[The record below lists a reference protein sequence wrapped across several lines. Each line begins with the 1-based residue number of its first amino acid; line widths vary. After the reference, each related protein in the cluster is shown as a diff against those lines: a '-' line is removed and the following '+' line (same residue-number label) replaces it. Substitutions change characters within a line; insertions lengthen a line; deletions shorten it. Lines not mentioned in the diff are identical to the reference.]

1 MFHYYHE
8 PWGPWWEMI
17 RPHLELKKIEPDK
30 YIATYS
36 YSDADLQKFRYAHL
50 ADITRLQVLIEYGG
64 VYADMDTLFV
74 EPIPEKLFHRSFVM
88 GREKLGSTPAAK
100 QAGGS
105 LCNAFMMGEIGAP
118 FARLWFTR
126 IYDNFD
132 GSWNGHSTLLPYILS
147 KEHPELI
154 HIEPERSFFSYD
166 WTRRGI
172 RTLFQKPVQS
182 IAGIYSIHLW
192 CHLWWDAGR
201 TDFSYF
207 HSGRI
212 TPEYIRFSSSA
223 YAVLARNFLP
233 PEAGNSWFS
242 YEVQRFKALLENGRI
257 VLQRI
262 LRKAAEAGF

>member
-8 PWGPWWEMI
+8 PWGHWWEMI

-74 EPIPEKLFHRSFVM
+74 KPIPEQLFHKSFVM
-88 GREKLGSTPAAK
+88 GREKLDSTPAAK

-118 FARLWFTR
+118 FAKLWFAR
-126 IYDNFD
+126 IYDKFD
-132 GSWNGHSTLLPYILS
+132 GSWNGHSTLLPYTLS
-147 KEHPELI
+147 KEQPELI
-154 HIEPERSFFSYD
+154 HIEPERSFFPYD
-166 WTRRGI
+166 WTRTGI
-172 RTLFQKPVQS
+172 KALFQMNAQS
-182 IAGIYSIHLW
+182 MDGVYSIHLW
-192 CHLWWDAGR
+192 CHLWWDIGR
-201 TDFSYF
+201 TDLSYF

-212 TPEYIRFSSSA
+212 TPDYIRFSSSA

-233 PEAGNSWFS
+233 HEAVGTRLGF
-242 YEVQRFKALLENGRI
+242 EVQRFKAFLEKKKIKLHN
-257 VLQRI
+257 I
-262 LRKAAEAGF
+262 LGKGTNTAY